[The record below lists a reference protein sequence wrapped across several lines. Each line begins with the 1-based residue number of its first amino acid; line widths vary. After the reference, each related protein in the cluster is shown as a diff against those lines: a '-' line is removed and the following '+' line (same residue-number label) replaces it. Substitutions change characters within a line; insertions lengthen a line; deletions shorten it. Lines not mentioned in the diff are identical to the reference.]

1 MILIGENILVSM
13 NWLLLVKKV
22 FGEGLLVMVEGDMYV
37 FRKKFII
44 KVFIYEVMENYIL
57 FILDIICIYIDKW
70 LLMKEIYGYNE
81 CKELVFVLVG
91 KILMG
96 LDFD

>member
-13 NWLLLVKKV
+13 YWLLLVKKV

-70 LLMKEIYGYNE
+70 LLMKEIFGYNE
-81 CKELVFVLVG
+81 CKKLVFVLVG